1 MVFEPIESNETEAA
15 ASEAEFLNRIGA
27 LANGINAHRNKQN
40 NPTGCC
46 LECKKAIP
54 PERLEIFPNSNY
66 CVRCQGE
73 MDKKSPRAT
82 PYRNTIPL
90 SMVFKDENE
99 SEGDKD
105 KESDDSGNTNDG
117 LDNTNEGE
125 KDKDRIE
132 MGDLPADLGHAIKVH
147 QRDAQNI

>member
-27 LANGINAHRNKQN
+27 LANGINVHRNKQN

-46 LECKKAIP
+46 LDCKKEIA

-66 CVRCQGE
+66 CVKCQGK
-73 MDKKSPRAT
+73 MDEKSPRAT
-82 PYRNTIPL
+82 PYRNTISL
-90 SMVFKDENE
+90 SSIFQKEDEE
-99 SEGDKD
+99 TDSKDKD
-105 KESDDSGNTNDG
+105 DAGNTNDG
-117 LDNTNEGE
+117 LDDTNEGE

-132 MGDLPADLGHAIKVH
+132 MGDLPADLGHSIKVH
-147 QRDAQNI
+147 QRDAQNA